1 MQASE
6 PADVT
11 VLLAAW
17 RGGDEQAGHKLMG
30 VVYGQL
36 RRLAGACLR
45 DEKPGTLQPT
55 ALVNELYLSLFSR
68 QPVECEDRLHFLNLA
83 ARQMRNLVID
93 HARRRKNLKR
103 GGEFQKLAL
112 DDARDHA
119 IVVDER
125 LPDLDEALQRLE
137 KMDERAARVVE
148 LRFFGGLTEQE
159 VATLLG
165 ISVPT
170 VKRDWESRDPGC
182 FHSSVPN
189 SHRFREACWR

>member
-1 MQASE
+1 MQASD

-11 VLLAAW
+11 LLLTAW
-17 RGGDEQAGHKLMG
+17 RSGDEEAGRELMA

-36 RRLAGACLR
+36 RKLAGACLR
-45 DEKPGTLQPT
+45 DEREPGTLQPT

-68 QPVECEDRLHFLNLA
+68 QPVNCEGRLHFLHLA

-103 GGEFQKLAL
+103 GGEFQKLPL

-119 IVVDER
+119 IVVDAR
-125 LPDLDEALQRLE
+125 LPDLDEALVRLE
-137 KMDERAARVVE
+137 ALDERAAKIVE

-159 VATLLG
+159 VATLLN

-170 VKRDWESRDPGC
+170 VKRDWEFARSWLL
-182 FHSSVPN
+182 SQLN
-189 SHRFREACWR
+189 ST